1 MARKRKHEVKTSV
14 KSSSKYTPIRKSS
27 RQIAKKQLE
36 ERKINGKILKTS
48 TSSAEEAR
56 SVEEI
61 ENQMDSKKNQNVHRK
76 YNSHKNLSNSDDILT
91 DSVCSIYKRDDEE
104 SDSQDALDNL
114 LDQSEKLSPEDVR
127 QMVVGNTTENNE
139 GKLESTSHEVEMWP
153 EEVIEEIICE
163 EMEVEGDGMV
173 TGYNALEQDSTMVV
187 EQVLLMNKANL
198 EGDNFVE
205 YTVIKSEDG
214 TESMVV
220 ESKVEGTDGNE
231 YQIIQNGMNNL
242 RMNVEEKSVS
252 SVVSYEISDSKDEDN
267 KVAYDIDNDSTKK
280 KEISLDR
287 ANSTYKNDK
296 TAEDIGT
303 ESYERRCIN
312 KDRVHSGKEKSSF
325 LSNDAKKGSNNYV
338 STLSKQGRRSQH
350 SKEEQRGMVKEDNR
364 FKSEKSNAVLHN
376 QCSKEIEKLVNDL
389 CSVESFNSPVET
401 CINVQKISLVNDDDE
416 SSSSILDKMEQLH
429 RSANCESNT
438 DTVYVYQKSVERVM
452 KNQQRSVL
460 KSDNFTEGVG
470 CASELPLNCRNL
482 QKKKSQQKPPDNLQN
497 IEDVCGDSEAD
508 SKVDSEDMKLTSSG
522 DSSNDTLLSVN
533 NYKIPDVDAKGA
545 QNSVN
550 DIEKKVEF
558 RSRSG
563 STDTTG
569 SESGSN
575 SSGVRRSN
583 RIRTIGLM
591 KQR

>member
-48 TSSAEEAR
+48 TSNAEEAR
-56 SVEEI
+56 SMEEI
-61 ENQMDSKKNQNVHRK
+61 ENQTDSRKNQNVHRK

-91 DSVCSIYKRDDEE
+91 DSVCNLYKRDDEE
-104 SDSQDALDNL
+104 SDSEDVLDNM

-127 QMVVGNTTENNE
+127 QMVVGNTADNNE
-139 GKLESTSHEVEMWP
+139 AILESTSNEVEVWP

-163 EMEVEGDGMV
+163 EMEVEGDGTV
-173 TGYNALEQDSTMVV
+173 TGYNALEQDSSMVV

-205 YTVIKSEDG
+205 YTVIKNEDG
-214 TESMVV
+214 TQSMVV

-242 RMNVEEKSVS
+242 RMNVDEKSVS
-252 SVVSYEISDSKDEDN
+252 SVVSYEISDSKHERK
-267 KVAYDIDNDSTKK
+267 KVAYDIDNNSTKK

-303 ESYERRCIN
+303 ESFERRCVN
-312 KDRVHSGKEKSSF
+312 KDRAHPGKEKSDF

-338 STLSKQGRRSQH
+338 STLSKQGRKSQH
-350 SKEEQRGMVKEDNR
+350 LKEERREMVKEDNG
-364 FKSEKSNAVLHN
+364 FKSAKSNAVQRN

-389 CSVESFNSPVET
+389 CSVENFNSPVET

-438 DTVYVYQKSVERVM
+438 DTVYVYQKSVECVM
-452 KNQQRSVL
+452 KSQQRSVL
-460 KSDNFTEGVG
+460 KSDNYTESVG
-470 CASELPLNCRNL
+470 CASEIPLNCRNL
-482 QKKKSQQKPPDNLQN
+482 QKKKTHQKPPDNLQN
-497 IEDVCGDSEAD
+497 IEDVCADSEAD

-533 NYKIPDVDAKGA
+533 NYKIPDVEAKGA

-550 DIEKKVEF
+550 DVEKKVEF